1 MPTATHSDETYRSR
15 VHTDVF
21 PRRCR
26 KVFDITF
33 WTCTSLALGQ
43 FVRARSF
50 DLILQG
56 CTTASLAISTVMF
69 RGSPPQKRQKV
80 VEAWC
85 RAGVTTAGVEVP
97 RPSGQRDT
105 ACACGS
111 LSRTDGRYTS
121 KYLLCKESVR
131 FIFLTVLSSTPFFP
145 LNNSPCCLR
154 LFSRLKSPSVCQR
167 HVWRRCAQPS
177 AIHCCCDTY
186 RVHSACRRLPR
197 IFYQSCQRCT

>member
-1 MPTATHSDETYRSR
+1 MYKSPVRTIRTCKILRLNTVRLHNGVSRNLHSHVSWE
-15 VHTDVF
+15 
-21 PRRCR
+21 
-26 KVFDITF
+26 
-33 WTCTSLALGQ
+33 
-43 FVRARSF
+43 
-50 DLILQG
+50 
-56 CTTASLAISTVMF
+56 
-69 RGSPPQKRQKV
+69 PQKRQKV